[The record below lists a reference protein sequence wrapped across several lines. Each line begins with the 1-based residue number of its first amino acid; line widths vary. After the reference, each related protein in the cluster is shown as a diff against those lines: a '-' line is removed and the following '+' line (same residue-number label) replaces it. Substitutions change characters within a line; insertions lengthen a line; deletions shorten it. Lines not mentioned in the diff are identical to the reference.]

1 MRLPRDLSGD
11 EMVRLLRRHYGYQ
24 LIRQRGSHMRLATTI
39 RGTEHRVSV
48 PRHDQ
53 LKVGTLRT
61 ILSLVAT
68 YLDIE
73 PEKLQRELFG

>member
-1 MRLPRDLSGD
+1 
-11 EMVRLLRRHYGYQ
+11 
-24 LIRQRGSHMRLATTI
+24 MRLATSI
-39 RGTEHRVSV
+39 KGTEHRVSV

-73 PEKLQRELFG
+73 PEQLQRELFG